1 MFLQIFL
8 FEIKYRLRRPA
19 FYIYFLFVLGFS
31 LLSFAQGAL
40 PLAEKELINAPAML
54 ALFSS
59 LLSVFMMLVSSAI
72 MGVPLYRDIEHNTK
86 EYYLSYPITK
96 AGYFWGR
103 YLGSWVFVLLIGAA
117 VSLGAYLGAKLGPAM
132 GWAPASRYGENR
144 LVYYWYP
151 YVTILVPSLF
161 FTSSLFFGLVAIF
174 RNVKVIY
181 SSGLFLFLAYI
192 LGNFFLHTIH
202 NPRVIYLT
210 DPFLVN
216 GLRMDTD
223 ALSPDRLNTSVLP
236 MRGLFLEN
244 RILWTSIGLLV
255 LIATYW
261 RFSFERFF
269 SPVKEK
275 KKRQISEAQTGIRA
289 VFRLVNARF
298 DGSYFRKT
306 LYSLTRI
313 ELLNIVRDNYFWI
326 ILSAGLIFLS
336 FVFWHGP
343 NRYGVS
349 DFPRTAFFM
358 FIFGD
363 NFSFFLFL
371 IIIFYTGETVH
382 REKLTRYSF
391 INDALPPPTWVLN
404 SAKLISLCC
413 LAVLLSLTP
422 ILLGLGVQLLKGYT
436 YFNFPLYFS
445 TLFVSTLPRLIEMV
459 LFCYAVHIVVNNKFA
474 AHGIAITVWVLLF
487 VLSDFNY
494 FTYNLLLYSY
504 TPFVM
509 ASDMD
514 GIGHMVAPIGWF
526 NVYWTLAGMAL
537 VVIGSLFYTRGMG
550 AGWKEKMLLAR
561 RRFRGASRMG
571 AVLLLVAFLT
581 AGGYIYYNVSYLN
594 NYLTQTEDRER
605 KAEAEKKLKRYADL
619 PLPKVTRIELYTDL
633 YPETQTER
641 TRALISLMNKG
652 RRPIDTLLLD
662 GDNLTDYTL
671 KYNGMELPYTIP
683 LYFPRGKF
691 NVFRSRQEASDYR
704 LYIFPKPLMPGD
716 SGRVEVN
723 SLITH
728 AGFQNNLYSANLLH
742 NGILFNGGLPGM
754 GYDDDEEIGNSELRK
769 KYGLPEKIWR
779 DIPTDDS
786 VGRRSLQDGNDGD
799 LVSMDITVSM
809 PGDQLAVAPG
819 KLEKEW
825 ESGGRHYFHY
835 VQDRPG
841 MYLPYGI
848 VAARWAVLRDSV
860 RVDAGAGDPKT
871 RPGSGGEPVRLEIYY
886 HPDHKANLSRFMA
899 AYKDGIRYYSQA
911 FGPYPFAAMRLVES
925 PAYGPNM
932 ISFANTVAI
941 AERTGWVA
949 DFRDSGQVNYPYFYL
964 AEQLAHQWWGQQVA
978 PNHTVGSR
986 ILNDGLSKY
995 AALVLMEKKY
1005 GKKMEQAV
1013 LQEINWEYS
1022 GGRRRNF
1029 YTENDLLHANEGYEW
1044 NAKAALVLY
1053 GLRGLIGEDSLNAAL
1068 REFRDAFAF
1077 RSGGI
1082 YAGSTDLYR
1091 VLQQHVPDSFRYYL
1105 RDSWEKV
1112 CFYDNKVVEVRAVPL
1127 GKNDQYTVSLVVEVK
1142 KTYID
1147 SSGKEQAA
1155 VGMNDYID
1163 IGVYGADPKGSPGG
1177 ADRLLYLKKQRLGA
1191 GRHRIELIVTG
1202 KPVRAGIDPEGKL
1215 MDRIREDNMKDL

>member
-8 FEIKYRLRRPA
+8 FEINYRLRRPA
-19 FYIYFLFVLGFS
+19 FYVYFLFVFGFS
-31 LLSFAQGAL
+31 LLSFAQGSL
-40 PLAEKELINAPAML
+40 PLVEKEFINAPAML

-117 VSLGAYLGAKLGPAM
+117 IYLGAYLGTKLGPAM
-132 GWAPASRYGENR
+132 GWVPASRFGENR
-144 LVYYWYP
+144 FVYYWYP
-151 YVTILVPSLF
+151 YLTVLVPALF

-192 LGNFFLHTIH
+192 LANFFLHTVH

-223 ALSPDRLNTSVLP
+223 ALSPEQLNTSVIP

-244 RILWTSIGLLV
+244 RILWVSVGLLV
-255 LIATYW
+255 LIGTYG

-275 KKRQISEAQTGIRA
+275 RKKSVSEDATLSRAGSGAGTGVQVRW
-289 VFRLVNARF
+289 NE
-298 DGSYFRKT
+298 GYFRKT

-326 ILSAGLIFLS
+326 ILSSGLIFLS

-343 NRYGVS
+343 NRYDVP
-349 DFPRTAFFM
+349 DFPRTVFFM

-363 NFSFFLFL
+363 NFIFFLFL

-413 LAVLLSLTP
+413 LAVLLSLIP
-422 ILLGLGVQLLKGYT
+422 ILLGLGVQLAKGYT
-436 YFNFPLYFS
+436 QFNLSLYFS

-474 AHGIAITVWVLLF
+474 AHGIAITVWVLMF

-504 TPFVM
+504 TPFAI

-514 GIGHMVAPIGWF
+514 GIGHMLTPILWF

-537 VVIGSLFYTRGMG
+537 VVLGSLFYTRGMG
-550 AGWKEKMLLAR
+550 AGLKEKMFLAR
-561 RRFRGASRMG
+561 QRFRGASRVG
-571 AVLLLVAFLT
+571 TVLLLVAFLAT
-581 AGGYIYYNVSYLN
+581 GGYIYYNVSYLN
-594 NYLTQTEDRER
+594 NYLTQTEERER
-605 KAEAEKKLKRYADL
+605 KAAAEKKLKRYADL

-641 TRALISLMNKG
+641 TRAIISLMNKG
-652 RRPIDTLLLD
+652 SRPIDTLLLD

-671 KYNGMELPYTIP
+671 RYNGKELSYTIP

-691 NVFRSRQEASDYR
+691 NVFRPRQEASDYR
-704 LYIFPKPLMPGD
+704 LYIFPKTLMPGD
-716 SGRVEVN
+716 TARLEIN

-728 AGFQNNLYSANLLH
+728 AGFENNLYAANLLH
-742 NGILFNGGLPGM
+742 NGILFKGGMPGM
-754 GYDDDEEIGNSELRK
+754 GYDEGEEIGNNDIRQ
-769 KYGLPEKIWR
+769 KYGLPKKIWR
-779 DIPTDDS
+779 DIPTDDP
-786 VGRRSLQDGNDGD
+786 VGMRNLESGNDAD
-799 LVSMDITVSM
+799 LVSLDITVSM
-809 PGDQLAVAPG
+809 PGDQLAVGPG
-819 KLEKEW
+819 RLEREW

-835 VQDRPG
+835 VQDRPAVY
-841 MYLPYGI
+841 MPDGI

-860 RVDAGAGDPKT
+860 RVDAA
-871 RPGSGGEPVRLEIYY
+871 EPVKLEIYY

-899 AYKDGIRYYSQA
+899 ADKDGIRYYSRA

-925 PAYGPNM
+925 PAYGPGM
-932 ISFANTVAI
+932 ISFASTVAFN
-941 AERTGWVA
+941 ERTGWVA
-949 DFRDSGQVNYPYFYL
+949 DFRDSGQFDYIYFYL

-986 ILNDGLSKY
+986 VLSDGLSKY
-995 AALVLMEKKY
+995 AALVLMGKKY
-1005 GKKMEQAV
+1005 GKEMEQRA
-1013 LQEINWEYS
+1013 LQTVGWDYS
-1022 GGRRRNF
+1022 WGGRRNF
-1029 YTENDLLHANEGYEW
+1029 GSENDLLHANEGYEW
-1044 NAKAALVLY
+1044 NAKTALVLY

-1068 REFRDAFAF
+1068 RQFRNEFAF

-1082 YAGSTDLYR
+1082 YAGSYDLYR

-1112 CFYDNKVVEVRAVPL
+1112 SFYDNKVVEVNAVPL
-1127 GKNDQYTVSLVVEVK
+1127 GKNDEYRVSLVVEVK
-1142 KTYID
+1142 KTYVD
-1147 SSGKEQAA
+1147 TAGKEQVAA
-1155 VGMNDYID
+1155 DMNDYID
-1163 IGVYGADPKGSPGG
+1163 IGVYGADPRDSRGKADPKGSPGG
-1177 ADRLLYLKKQRLGA
+1177 GSPTLYLQRQRLGA
-1191 GRHRIELIVTG
+1191 GKHRIEVIVKG

-1215 MDRIREDNMKDL
+1215 MDRIRENNMKDL